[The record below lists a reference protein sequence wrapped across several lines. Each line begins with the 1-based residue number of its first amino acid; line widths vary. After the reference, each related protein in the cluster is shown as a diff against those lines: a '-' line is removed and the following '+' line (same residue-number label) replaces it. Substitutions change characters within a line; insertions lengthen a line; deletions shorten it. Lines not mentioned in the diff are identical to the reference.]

1 MVAKVNRRGVLLA
14 GLAAGSSAGLA
25 HSEQELLPPDQAFQM
40 RAGGRSG
47 QTLELLFLAAPGY
60 YLYAEKFRFETDN
73 KAVRVGAVQLPPG
86 QTKWEEEFGKTIT
99 YFRGLVRVKVT
110 LEGPAIPV
118 RLTAHA
124 QGCADA
130 GVCYPPVARTFEV
143 PGGRS

>member
-1 MVAKVNRRGVLLA
+1 MVAKTNRRGVLLA
-14 GLAAGSSAGLA
+14 GLAAGFWVTCTRA
-25 HSEQELLPPDQAFQM
+25 EPELLPPDQAFQM

-47 QTLELLFLAAPGY
+47 QTFEFLFLAAPGY
-60 YLYAEKFRFETDN
+60 YLYAERFRFETDN
-73 KAVRVGAVQLPPG
+73 KAVRVAAVQLPPG

-130 GVCYPPVARTFEV
+130 GVCYPPVARAFDV